1 MNYSVIEDKVKKW
14 KPRLGEMVKKAKG
27 QGRSS
32 INRVEFWDFLP
43 KKYWKEWELL
53 LFNQEII
60 IKGVFGRK
68 YSSTAGLNSL
78 YL

>member
-1 MNYSVIEDKVKKW
+1 MDYSVIEEEVKKW
-14 KPRLGEMVKKAKG
+14 KPRLEEMVKKAKA

-53 LFNQEII
+53 SLNQHIV
-60 IKGVFGRK
+60 IKRIFGRE